1 MKKYNQPNIK
11 QWMAPAILCLFFL
24 TSWGCKRTGSEITDD
39 SSRVLKLMTYNIHIA
54 NPPSRPS
61 VVDVAAIANVI
72 NTVKPD
78 FVALQEVDRFTDR
91 SGKDLDQA
99 KKLAELTGMNYRFF
113 KALDRS
119 NGEYGV
125 AILTR
130 FEIEESKGFVLP
142 VVQGTGAELRALGLV
157 RVKLPDDRDF
167 VFAST
172 HIDHIADQNR
182 ELQSREI
189 LKSLK
194 SYQKYPVVLGGDF
207 NMNQSNEVWN
217 TLKLIFNVPCT
228 MCPATHSATNPTTS
242 IDYLLLNTVGKT
254 VFTIKS
260 YNTHQET
267 YASDH
272 LPVVMELKY

>member
-1 MKKYNQPNIK
+1 MQKHIKHISK
-11 QWMAPAILCLFFL
+11 QWVILAISCLL
-24 TSWGCKRTGSEITDD
+24 VISTMGCKRDNDTSIVDNKG
-39 SSRVLKLMTYNIHIA
+39 VLKLMTYNIHIA
-54 NPPSRPS
+54 NPPSKPN
-61 VVDVAAIANVI
+61 VVDMEAIAKVI

-125 AILTR
+125 AVLTR
-130 FEIEESKGFVLP
+130 FDIEESQGFVLP
-142 VVQGTGAELRALGLV
+142 VVQNTGAELRALGLV
-157 RVKLPDDRDF
+157 RVKLPDGRDF

-172 HIDHIADQNR
+172 HLDHIANENR

-194 SYQKYPVVLGGDF
+194 SYQKYPIVLGGDF
-207 NMNQSNEVWN
+207 NMNQSNDVWN

-228 MCPATHSATNPTTS
+228 MCPPTHSATNPTTS
-242 IDYLLLNTVGKT
+242 IDYLVLNTVAKSEFS
-254 VFTIKS
+254 VKS
-260 YNTHQET
+260 YNTYTEP

-272 LPVVMELKY
+272 LPVVMEIKY